1 MSFLD
6 RTNVAKV
13 VLCLQARAELGLE
26 DRLSLEGSQVVL
38 DQVRAADVG
47 QFKITDILGFTV
59 STIHLELQRKRWPP
73 PCSDSSSSLPVFSPL
88 QQTAANF
95 PANMQMKGHLNYL

>member
-1 MSFLD
+1 M
-6 RTNVAKV
+6 
-13 VLCLQARAELGLE
+13 LCLQAQAELGLE

-59 STIHLELQRKRWPP
+59 SRIYLELQRKRWPL
-73 PCSDSSSSLPVFSPL
+73 CSESSSSSLPLFSLL
-88 QQTAANF
+88 QQTAAIL
-95 PANMQMKGHLNYL
+95 PQTCK